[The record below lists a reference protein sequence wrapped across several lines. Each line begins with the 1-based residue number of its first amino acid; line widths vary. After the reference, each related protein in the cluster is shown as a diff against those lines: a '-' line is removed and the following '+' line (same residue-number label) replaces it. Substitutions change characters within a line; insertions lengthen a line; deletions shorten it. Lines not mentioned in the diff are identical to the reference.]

1 MSFYGNIIN
10 TPTSFQKVGVGENT
24 YVSAQYLGSAI
35 NFIGD
40 NLHIETAITNDNIVI
55 SHIPSSENITH
66 ETQVNPVSTVT
77 GASSAPIVFTHIT
90 GLNIDEVG
98 HINLLQMKN
107 YNLELVGKKY
117 RDDDNVLRGEIF
129 NDYNDNV
136 ASGAYSHAEG
146 LDTEASGYVAHSEGW
161 KTKASGGQGH
171 AEGRST
177 QALSNTDHAEGFETI
192 AHGAYRVT
200 TGEGYGAHAEGR
212 STQALGQSSHAE
224 GYSSIADG
232 TAAHAEG
239 KSTTAEGEA
248 AHAEGEG
255 THAKSYAHAGGYG
268 SKAYANYSFV
278 HGLGLISPNLG
289 SSVVFGQYND
299 NSEND
304 NIFSIGYGAS
314 NDNRKNIF
322 NIKTNGNINTNGI
335 IDAKD
340 VISNNGN
347 NLSLMNIQ
355 VEDAIDKAEFTI
367 KQGNQI
373 WSIKKPLNAMVNRA
387 ERVDIPDKGVCIR
400 LYVNTSDPKAEDYV
414 DIPMAD
420 VLLSAQVGNTT
431 TISLTVP
438 DTGKNK
444 GNIIGY
450 INDKSITEGLIADKA
465 VTNDKLSG
473 GITND
478 KLSGGIT
485 ADKINSVYSSCIE
498 GTINTSNLEGLIN
511 NDQLGENIDG
521 KKIVNLPTEN
531 LTGLITSEQL
541 ENKYLLELN
550 PQGTGSLSLNR
561 KTETK
566 IGINSIALGTNIE
579 AQGNYS
585 YAEGYNTKAI
595 GKYTHAEG
603 FYTNAYSEY
612 QHVQGKA
619 NLIDSQNK
627 YAHIVGNGDVN
638 HRSNAYT
645 LDWEGN
651 GWFSGE
657 VAAQGIEVDYIILKS
672 SSENTK
678 KKFKLT
684 INDEAIISL
693 DEIEEETE

>member
-10 TPTSFQKVGVGENT
+10 TPSAFQSIGVGTNS
-24 YVSAQYLGSAI
+24 YISAPYLGSAI
-35 NFIGD
+35 NFLGDNIHIRTLIDNKENIGD
-40 NLHIETAITNDNIVI
+40 YIKLQHIKSPHNDTNNYDTSPRATTI
-55 SHIPSSENITH
+55 
-66 ETQVNPVSTVT
+66 T
-77 GASSAPIVFTHIT
+77 GASNPITLTHIT
-90 GLNIDEVG
+90 SLNIDEVG
-98 HINLLQMKN
+98 HTNLLTMQN

-117 RDDDNVLRGEIF
+117 RDAGNVLRGEIF

-146 LDTEASGYVAHSEGW
+146 LDTEATGYVAHSEGW

-192 AHGAYRVT
+192 AHGAYRT
-200 TGEGYGAHAEGR
+200 TDKEGYGAHAEGR
-212 STQALGQSSHAE
+212 NTQAIGQSSHAE
-224 GYSSIADG
+224 GHSSIADG

-255 THAKSYAHAGGYG
+255 THAKSFAHAGGYG

-289 SSVVFGQYND
+289 ASVVLGQYND

-304 NIFSIGYGAS
+304 NIFSIGYGAN
-314 NDNRKNIF
+314 NDNRRNIF
-322 NIKTNGNINTNGI
+322 NIKTSGNVNASGI
-335 IDAKD
+335 INVKD

-355 VEDAIDKAEFTI
+355 VEDAVDKAEFTI

-373 WSIKKPLNAMVNRA
+373 WTIKKPLNAMVNRA
-387 ERVDIPDKGVCIR
+387 EKIEIPDKGICIR
-400 LYVNTSDPKAEDYV
+400 LYVNTSDPNAEDYV
-414 DIPMAD
+414 DIPMSD
-420 VLLSAQVGNTT
+420 VLLSAQVGNTP

-438 DTGKNK
+438 DKGENE
-444 GNIIGY
+444 GNIIGH
-450 INDKSITEGLIADKA
+450 INDKSIIEGLIADKA

-473 GITND
+473 GITAD

-511 NDQLGENIDG
+511 NNQLGENIDG

-531 LTGLITSEQL
+531 LIGLITSEQL
-541 ENKYLLELN
+541 ENKYLLESN
-550 PQGTGSLSLNR
+550 PQGAGSLSLNR
-561 KTETK
+561 KAGTK

-579 AQGNYS
+579 AQGNHS
-585 YAEGYNTKAI
+585 YAEGYNTRAI
-595 GKYTHAEG
+595 GEYTHAEG
-603 FYTNAYSEY
+603 FYTDAYGKY

-619 NLIDSQNK
+619 NLIDSQGK
-627 YAHIVGNGDVN
+627 YAHIVGNGTTN
-638 HRSNAYT
+638 NRSNAHT

-651 GWFSGE
+651 AWFAGSMS
-657 VAAQGIEVDYIILKS
+657 AQGAEVDYIILRS
-672 SSENTK
+672 PN

-684 INDEAIISL
+684 ISDDAIL
-693 DEIEEETE
+693 NLEEEIE